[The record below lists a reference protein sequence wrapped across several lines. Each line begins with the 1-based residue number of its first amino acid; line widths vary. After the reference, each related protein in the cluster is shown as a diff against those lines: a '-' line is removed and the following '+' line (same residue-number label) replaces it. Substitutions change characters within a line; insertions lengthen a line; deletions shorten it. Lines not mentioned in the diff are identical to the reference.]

1 MTTNNQPTHPRRL
14 SKKYLSSEA
23 GQQLIRDIVDCS
35 HTMIDDDLAE
45 MLGIKSHQLTYL
57 RMKLGVKSGGKGSKN
72 TEKNCKNSNTQPVP
86 PPQKIVQTS
95 YHDTETYD
103 RLVATYQSAMEI
115 YNRMMTTFHAEDFE
129 TYNSLLVSYQS
140 AVETYNRLLVSYDSR
155 PVRTNNRLLVTY
167 QSGAVEIIP
176 SNQRGLEFIVDNFD
190 SINELTRVTYDDA
203 KWRGDQ

>member
-57 RMKLGVKSGGKGSKN
+57 RMKLGIKSGGKLCKKQQLTLPPAKTVESYDTGSISQRRAESYRA
-72 TEKNCKNSNTQPVP
+72 TPVNP
-86 PPQKIVQTS
+86 VQ
-95 YHDTETYD
+95 
-103 RLVATYQSAMEI
+103 
-115 YNRMMTTFHAEDFE
+115 
-129 TYNSLLVSYQS
+129 
-140 AVETYNRLLVSYDSR
+140 TYNRLV
-155 PVRTNNRLLVTY
+155 VTLR
-167 QSGAVEIIP
+167 SGEVYLIP
-176 SNQRGLEFIVDNFD
+176 SNQLGMDYIVDNFD
-190 SINELTRVTYDDA
+190 SITELTKATYDDA